1 MKRALPL
8 LSLLLVCTAA
18 ALGVQDAAWI
28 NYTSAE
34 GHYAVSLPSTPVVGT
49 QESATAEGTK
59 FTQYKA
65 TLVDGNTVF
74 MIGYFDHVPGTVFSL
89 DKARDGMLAALKG
102 TLLSENSIS
111 IGGNPGRELKVLT
124 KGDGGTEYLLR
135 TRYYDVDK
143 RVYVIQIIYSK
154 ADDDALVAARATKY
168 FDSFQILKNE

>member
-1 MKRALPL
+1 MKRVLAPL
-8 LSLLLVCTAA
+8 FLLLVCAAA
-18 ALGVQDAAWI
+18 ALGVQNSTWI

-34 GHYAVSLPSTPVVGT
+34 GRYGVSLPSNPVEGT

-74 MIGYFDHVPGTVFSL
+74 LIGYFDHVPGTVFSL

-102 TLLSENSIS
+102 TLLTETSIS
-111 IGGNPGRELKVLT
+111 IAGNPGRELKVLT
-124 KGDGGTEYLLR
+124 KGEGGTEYLLR

-143 RVYVIQIIYSK
+143 RVYVIQFIYPK
-154 ADDDALVAARATKY
+154 ADDDEVIAAKATKY
-168 FDSFQILKNE
+168 FESFQIIKNQ